1 MTIYHIMASVLS
13 PIFVRERYTKK
24 KKNNKTK
31 PNKYPFIY
39 LFTSDE
45 NFTTTPHALTV
56 SRS

>member
-13 PIFVRERYTKK
+13 PILSESGIPK